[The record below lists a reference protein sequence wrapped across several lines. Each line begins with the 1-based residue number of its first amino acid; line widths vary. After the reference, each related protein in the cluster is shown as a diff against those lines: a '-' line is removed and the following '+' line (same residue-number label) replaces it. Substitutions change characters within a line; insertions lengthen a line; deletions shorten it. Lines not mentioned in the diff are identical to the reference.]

1 MTKVQSILEKLEN
14 TNSQKEKIE
23 ILKTMNEVQK
33 ILAQSLTSQM
43 LQWKELEVRQMEIE
57 KWNGVMPTTLMS
69 DKASLLIQ
77 R

>member
-1 MTKVQSILEKLEN
+1 
-14 TNSQKEKIE
+14 
-23 ILKTMNEVQK
+23 MNEVQK
-33 ILAQSLTSQM
+33 ILAQSLTPQM